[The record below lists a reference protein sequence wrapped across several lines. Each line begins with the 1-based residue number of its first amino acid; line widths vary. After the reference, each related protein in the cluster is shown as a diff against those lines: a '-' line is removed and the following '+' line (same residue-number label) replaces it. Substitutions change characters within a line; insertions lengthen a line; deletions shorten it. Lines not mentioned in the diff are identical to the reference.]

1 MNDVVAK
8 GFSAAITGYF
18 GYFRGLVTI
27 DQLARLEWASV
38 TFCGSRHRLCV
49 ILRGPGAV
57 GAAADFLADLPELEF
72 EIRGHIVA
80 DVALLGEERGDGG
93 TYARLELEALTVEE
107 N

>member
-1 MNDVVAK
+1 MTDIVAK
-8 GFSAAITGYF
+8 GFSAALMSYF

-27 DQLARLEWASV
+27 DQLARTEWASV
-38 TFCGSRHRLCV
+38 TFCGARHRLRV
-49 ILRGPGAV
+49 ALRGLGAV

-93 TYARLELEALTVEE
+93 AYAMLELEALTIEE